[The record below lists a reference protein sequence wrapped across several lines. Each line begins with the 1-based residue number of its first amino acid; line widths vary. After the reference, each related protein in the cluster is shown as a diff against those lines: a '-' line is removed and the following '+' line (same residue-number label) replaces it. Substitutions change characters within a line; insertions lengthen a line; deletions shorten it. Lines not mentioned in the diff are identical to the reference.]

1 MEKATEWK
9 NIAMESLNTMWL
21 EITKVFPSII
31 GALIVLV
38 IGWLITKLLVRLIKK
53 ALKLA
58 KANKLDDKLNDIE
71 IVEGKKLNFDTI
83 KIVSN
88 FVKWVLYIMIII
100 MVSDILNLT
109 MISEQISNLLGYL
122 PQLFSALVIFTI
134 GLILANVIKKGLRSF
149 FESMDLS
156 GAKIIS
162 QIVFF
167 IILVFTSI
175 TALNQAGVDTAIITS
190 NITLILAAFLLAFAL
205 AFGFGAQKVVGDL
218 LKTFYAR
225 KTYEIGQVI
234 EFNDIKGEVEAID
247 NMCVTLKTENGKLVV
262 PIKDIVESQVKVQ
275 DEL

>member
-9 NIAMESLNTMWL
+9 NVAMESLKAMWL
-21 EITKVFPSII
+21 EIAKVFPSII
-31 GALIVLV
+31 GAIIVLI
-38 IGWLITKLLVRLIKK
+38 IGWLVTKLVVRLIKK

-88 FVKWVLYIMIII
+88 FVKWVMYIMLII

-122 PQLFSALVIFTI
+122 PQLFAALVIFTI
-134 GLILANVIKKGLRSF
+134 GLILANVIKKGLKSF

-162 QIVFF
+162 QVVFF
-167 IILVFTSI
+167 IILIFTSI
-175 TALNQAGVDTAIITS
+175 TALNQAGVNTEIITS
-190 NITLILAAFLLAFAL
+190 NITMILAAFLLAFAL

-247 NMCVTLKTENGKLVV
+247 NMCITLKTDKGKLVV
-262 PIKDIVESQVKVQ
+262 PIKDIVESQVKIQ
-275 DEL
+275 D